1 MASSPLVSMKGI
13 VEMENLFDLSGKVA
27 IITGGNGGIGFGIA
41 SGLATAGA
49 TVVVA
54 ARDQKK
60 SERAVKRLKSQGSV
74 AIGIEV
80 DVANEDSVIEMV
92 DLTVKEKGRVDVL
105 VNNAG
110 IGIRK
115 QPQELTEAEW
125 DSVVDVNLKGAF
137 LPSKAVHPH
146 MVSIGGGK
154 IINIGSMTSVF
165 GLDWAAPY
173 SATKG
178 GVVQL
183 AKTLAVAWAK
193 DNIQVNTILPGWIL
207 TDLTAAIET
216 RFPRRHRLISSRI
229 PAGRWGTPDD
239 FAGVAI
245 FLASHASDYLTGASI
260 PVDGGYTSF

>member
-1 MASSPLVSMKGI
+1 MDSI
-13 VEMENLFDLSGKVA
+13 FNLSGKVA
-27 IITGGNGGIGFGIA
+27 IVTGGNGGIGFGIA
-41 SGLATAGA
+41 SGLAAAGA
-49 TVVVA
+49 TIVIA

-60 SERAVKRLKSQGSV
+60 TERAVERLKSQGTF
-74 AIGIEV
+74 AMGIRV
-80 DVANEDSVIEMV
+80 DVANEDSVIAMV
-92 DLTVKEKGRVDVL
+92 DLTMKEKGRVDVL

-115 QPQELTEAEW
+115 QPQELTEKEW
-125 DSVVDVNLKGAF
+125 DRVVNINLKGTF

-146 MVSIGGGK
+146 MVSMGGGK

-207 TDLTAAIET
+207 TDLTATIET
-216 RFPRRHRLISSRI
+216 NFPERHKLISSRI

-239 FAGVAI
+239 FAGVAV
-245 FLASHASDYLTGASI
+245 FLASRASDYLTGASI

>member
-1 MASSPLVSMKGI
+1 MDNI
-13 VEMENLFDLSGKVA
+13 FDLSGKVA
-27 IITGGNGGIGFGIA
+27 IVTGGNGGIGFGIA
-41 SGLATAGA
+41 SGLADAGA
-49 TVVVA
+49 TIVIA

-60 SERAVKRLKSQGSV
+60 TERAVERLKTQRAFAMGTS
-74 AIGIEV
+74 V
-80 DVANEDSVIEMV
+80 DVANEDSVIAMV
-92 DLTVKEKGRVDVL
+92 DLTLKEKGRVDIL

-115 QPQELTEAEW
+115 QPQELTEEEW
-125 DSVVDVNLKGAF
+125 DRVVNINLKGAF

-146 MVSIGGGK
+146 MVALGGGK

-193 DNIQVNTILPGWIL
+193 DNIQVNTVLPGWIR
-207 TDLTAAIET
+207 TDLTATIET
-216 RFPRRHRLISSRI
+216 KFPGRHKLISSRI

-245 FLASHASDYLTGASI
+245 FLASRASNYLTGASI

>member
-1 MASSPLVSMKGI
+1 MDSI
-13 VEMENLFDLSGKVA
+13 FNLSGKVA
-27 IITGGNGGIGFGIA
+27 IVTGGNGGIGFGIA
-41 SGLATAGA
+41 SGLAAAGA
-49 TVVVA
+49 TIVIA

-60 SERAVKRLKSQGSV
+60 TERAVERLKSQGTF
-74 AIGIEV
+74 AMGIRV
-80 DVANEDSVIEMV
+80 DVANEDSVIAMV
-92 DLTVKEKGRVDVL
+92 DLTMKEKGRVDVL
-105 VNNAG
+105 INNAG

-115 QPQELTEAEW
+115 QPQELTEKEW
-125 DSVVDVNLKGAF
+125 DRVVNINLKGTF

-146 MVSIGGGK
+146 MVSMGGGK

-207 TDLTAAIET
+207 TDLTATIET
-216 RFPRRHRLISSRI
+216 NFPERHKLISSRI

-239 FAGVAI
+239 FAGVAV
-245 FLASHASDYLTGASI
+245 FLASRASDYLTGASI